1 MENTNDLV
9 VLGRTG
15 GAYGVR
21 GWLRVFPT
29 ETGEVLLAAKNW
41 FLIRPTGEMT
51 PVRVKACRP
60 HGTGLIAQ
68 WEGCESKEA
77 ADALRGQVAVRRD
90 DFPDAGEDAVWAVDL
105 VGCEV
110 VNREGVTLGKIEG
123 SARTACRTSFRS
135 VGSVPTAS
143 ARPSSSRTCP
153 TCTSSKSTS
162 KRSASRSTGIPSGA
176 EGDRHAF

>member
-21 GWLRVFPT
+21 GWVRVFPT

-41 FLIRPTGEMT
+41 FLIRPTGEVM

-60 HGTGLIAQ
+60 HGTGFIAQ

-77 ADALRGQVAVRRD
+77 ADALRGQVAVKRE

-110 VNREGVTLGKIEG
+110 VNREGVTLGQIEG
-123 SARTACRTSFRS
+123 IGTNGVQDIFSIGWERPDGKRASFLIPN
-135 VGSVPTAS
+135 VPEVYILEIDVDA
-143 ARPSSSRTCP
+143 
-153 TCTSSKSTS
+153 
-162 KRSASRSTGIPSGA
+162 KRVTVDWDPEWR
-176 EGDRHAF
+176 